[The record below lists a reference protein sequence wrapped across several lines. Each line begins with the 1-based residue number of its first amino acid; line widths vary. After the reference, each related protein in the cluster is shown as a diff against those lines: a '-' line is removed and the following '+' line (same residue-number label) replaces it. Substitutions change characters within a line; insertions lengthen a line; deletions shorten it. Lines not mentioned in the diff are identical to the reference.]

1 MYSISEV
8 LLIQILCFF
17 IVYNSPG
24 FIKYSTRYFYF
35 SNTNLTKILK
45 ELIDFYMFIC
55 EHNPLILDY
64 SDNNYSEKE
73 ENNDKNDKNETI
85 NLEPIKDVKFEEKYL
100 EKFKKFP
107 NEYQFTELELDDE
120 QKEYIKIK
128 NTKEKERFESIE
140 SIKFQLEKISDIQ
153 NNGNITNTGE
163 DFTKD
168 LNNYG
173 INKLVQFFDLEED
186 YEDDPDD
193 IDFEE
198 LYMDLLRKK
207 GKLEKELLEIESNSM
222 TDDDYR
228 KLAREKII
236 NKKLDKYIDNY
247 VLEHTPLGNIYMR
260 YNNDKKSFEYF
271 SNNTIPYRYLE
282 PVGRKYVMTY
292 WCKPLFVDIDE
303 ELKRAEVRYDEE
315 KKKKEEDDKKREEE
329 RKNNPKNILAQ
340 LKNYNKDTKE
350 QTIRPM
356 KNRKNNVLPPQIQA
370 NLPDINTNKQTE
382 KQLLKENAN
391 RYTWEGRLTNF
402 CPLKKIDRKVLDKKL
417 TMSYAEFK
425 KMQQQQQNKK

>member
-1 MYSISEV
+1 M
-8 LLIQILCFF
+8 
-17 IVYNSPG
+17 
-24 FIKYSTRYFYF
+24 
-35 SNTNLTKILK
+35 
-45 ELIDFYMFIC
+45 
-55 EHNPLILDY
+55 
-64 SDNNYSEKE
+64 
-73 ENNDKNDKNETI
+73 
-85 NLEPIKDVKFEEKYL
+85 
-100 EKFKKFP
+100 
-107 NEYQFTELELDDE
+107 
-120 QKEYIKIK
+120 
-128 NTKEKERFESIE
+128 
-140 SIKFQLEKISDIQ
+140 
-153 NNGNITNTGE
+153 
-163 DFTKD
+163 
-168 LNNYG
+168 
-173 INKLVQFFDLEED
+173 
-186 YEDDPDD
+186 
-193 IDFEE
+193 
-198 LYMDLLRKK
+198 
-207 GKLEKELLEIESNSM
+207 
-222 TDDDYR
+222 
-228 KLAREKII
+228 
-236 NKKLDKYIDNY
+236 LDKYIDNY